1 MQKGKRVGLVF
12 AIFALLFLGACRP
25 KKEDVSQTISF
36 QAKYGNENL
45 ELNKVYATTAGD
57 SLRFSTAKIYLSNL
71 ELLKSDGSSLLLN
84 AIVYF
89 SLPEVLNVTTQK
101 IPEGNYTGIRFNF
114 GLTDVQNSFD
124 STSLSCPNPLCV
136 DNDMWWDETLKYTFV
151 KLEGG
156 VKKQG
161 ENEFSSLV
169 YHVGTSDYRRTIVIE
184 HPIVVT
190 NEEIDRTIVLDV
202 QEILDGANPMNF
214 TTERTTKTF
223 DKPEVA
229 AKFADNI
236 VNAFSVQ

>member
-1 MQKGKRVGLVF
+1 MQKSRSFGVIF
-12 AIFALLFLGACRP
+12 AIGMLLFFSACKP
-25 KKEDVSQTISF
+25 KDTLVSPTISL
-36 QAKYGNENL
+36 QMKYGSENL
-45 ELNKVYATTAGD
+45 VMDKVYATTGGD
-57 SLRFSTAKIYLSNL
+57 SVRFSTAKIYLSNV
-71 ELLKSDGSSLLLN
+71 EFLKSDGSSQLLN
-84 AIVYF
+84 EIVYF
-89 SLPEVLNVTTQK
+89 SQPEVSKVTTQK

-114 GLTDVQNSFD
+114 GLTDAQNSVD
-124 STSLSCPNPLCV
+124 STALSCPNPLCV

-169 YHVGTSDYRRTIVIE
+169 YHVGTSDYRRTITIE
-184 HPIVVT
+184 HPISVI
-190 NEEIDRTIVLDV
+190 NDRMDMTIALDIRK
-202 QEILDGANPMNF
+202 ILDGENPMNF

-229 AKFADNI
+229 QKFADNI

>member
-1 MQKGKRVGLVF
+1 MKQKIQIGVF
-12 AIFALLFLGACRP
+12 SLFLISLVACRDP
-25 KKEDVSQTISF
+25 DAPIRPNVHF
-36 QAKYGNENL
+36 LMKYGNDTL
-45 ELNKVYATTAGD
+45 KINKVYATTAGD
-57 SLRFSTAKIYLSNL
+57 SLRFSTAKIYLSNI
-71 ELLKSDGSSLLLN
+71 ELLKSDGSSQLLN
-84 AIVYF
+84 TTVYF

-114 GLTDVQNSFD
+114 GLTDAQNSFD
-124 STSLSCPNPLCV
+124 STTLSCPNPLCV

-156 VKKQG
+156 AKKQG

-202 QEILDGANPMNF
+202 QEILDGTNPMNF

>member
-1 MQKGKRVGLVF
+1 MQNGKRVGVIF
-12 AIFALLFLGACRP
+12 AILSLLFSACRP
-25 KKEDVSQTISF
+25 KDALVSQTLSL
-36 QAKYGNENL
+36 QMKYGSERL
-45 ELNKVYATTAGD
+45 IMDKIYATTAGD
-57 SLRFSTAKIYLSNL
+57 SVRFSTAKIYLSNI
-71 ELLKSDGSSLLLN
+71 ELLKSDGSSQLLN
-84 AIVYF
+84 TTVYF

-101 IPEGNYTGIRFNF
+101 IPGGNYTGIRFNF
-114 GLTDVQNSFD
+114 GLTDAQNSFD
-124 STSLSCPNPLCV
+124 STTLSCPNPLCV

-169 YHVGTSDYRRTIVIE
+169 YHVGTAAYRRTIMIE
-184 HPIVVT
+184 HPISVT
-190 NEEIDRTIVLDV
+190 NEEIDRTIVLDIR
-202 QEILDGANPMNF
+202 EILDGANPMNF